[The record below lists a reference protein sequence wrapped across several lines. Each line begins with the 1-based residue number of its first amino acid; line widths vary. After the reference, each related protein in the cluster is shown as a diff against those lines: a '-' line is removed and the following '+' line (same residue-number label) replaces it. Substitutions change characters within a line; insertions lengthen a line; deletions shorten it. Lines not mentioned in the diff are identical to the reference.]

1 MLKVR
6 AKGPAQRE
14 AMYFAD
20 LLLCYRES
28 EAHQDW
34 ERQALV
40 DLRSGKVAQ
49 AVPAYD
55 AHDRIVVAEK
65 ASSARQALIEQWW
78 KSAQG
83 GNDGDLGRTRG
94 DVAALNL
101 KARERRREAGELRA
115 EIRLA
120 VGKAFAVGD
129 RIIFEKNARADLAD
143 RNQEGRGPWPSATGP
158 SALS

>member
-49 AVPAYD
+49 AVAAYEAEIEPEPEPLENVIPIGQRCSILELSEDKCHWPIGDPGHADFFFCGGKSIIGLPYCAYHARIAYQPANVRRRD
-55 AHDRIVVAEK
+55 
-65 ASSARQALIEQWW
+65 
-78 KSAQG
+78 
-83 GNDGDLGRTRG
+83 
-94 DVAALNL
+94 
-101 KARERRREAGELRA
+101 RERRQMRA
-115 EIRLA
+115 
-120 VGKAFAVGD
+120 
-129 RIIFEKNARADLAD
+129 
-143 RNQEGRGPWPSATGP
+143 
-158 SALS
+158 